1 MELLNKGEHGAIGRL
16 RQNAAERGGVVAVQP
31 STDQSVS
38 GKTVNALVC
47 VLAVRSFAGV
57 GGVAPVAVSDR

>member
-16 RQNAAERGGVVAVQP
+16 VQNAAERGGVVAVQP
-31 STDQSVS
+31 STDQPVS

-47 VLAVRSFAGV
+47 VLGLKKQCAALLELV
-57 GGVAPVAVSDR
+57 GLHR